1 MLDCGVV
8 PRIIPFGQQ
17 GTLHNP
23 YRLYCARGHSE
34 RNNLF
39 NYYTISHSGLRQ
51 TETHI
56 CGTEF
61 HPITSGWGFCQ
72 LGVASWAGQSNQH
85 LFNNSSFQYKSKII
99 LLKPN

>member
-17 GTLHNP
+17 GTLTQSIP
-23 YRLYCARGHSE
+23 SVLRRRSSSKEQSLQ
-34 RNNLF
+34 LF
-39 NYYTISHSGLRQ
+39 TISHSGLRQ

-61 HPITSGWGFCQ
+61 HPIPPAGGFVNSV
-72 LGVASWAGQSNQH
+72 LPVGQMILACTYSITHRLEENE
-85 LFNNSSFQYKSKII
+85 NMPKKS
-99 LLKPN
+99 L

>member
-23 YRLYCARGHSE
+23 CRLYCARGHSK

-39 NYYTISHSGLRQ
+39 NYSQ
-51 TETHI
+51 
-56 CGTEF
+56 
-61 HPITSGWGFCQ
+61 
-72 LGVASWAGQSNQH
+72 
-85 LFNNSSFQYKSKII
+85 
-99 LLKPN
+99 